1 MTNLNQGQQA
11 ATEAFMQFLFED
23 GKEFII
29 SGAAG
34 VGKTF
39 LMKHFIDHVIP
50 SYRDTC
56 KVIGIEPE
64 YDSVMM
70 TATTNKAAEVLSLTT
85 GNPTSTLHSFLNLKV
100 QEDYTTGRTTL
111 SKTSAWT
118 VHERKIIFI
127 DECSMIDS
135 NLYNY
140 LLEGTHKCKL
150 VFVGDH
156 NQLAPVMEKIS
167 PIYNNNSPFFE
178 LTEPMRNT
186 GQPALMALCAQLRET
201 VQTGE
206 FKPIQI
212 VPGVIDH
219 LNDEQMA
226 YHIEQ
231 VFKEQTFDNRILA
244 YTNNRVMD
252 FNNHIRNLRN
262 LPDAY
267 TDHELLVNNQSIR
280 IGRFQLSVEEE
291 VELLDVQPPK
301 SEEITPEVMF
311 DYMEATI
318 KTRLGQL
325 IYDVKIPY
333 NITHYHDLIKYFART
348 KNWNRYFHMKQNF
361 PDLRQRDAATTHKAQ
376 GSTYESVFID
386 LSDISTCRQPDQA
399 ARLLYVAC
407 SRPRSRI
414 FFYGKLADKYGGL
427 IV

>member
-1 MTNLNQGQQA
+1 M
-11 ATEAFMQFLFED
+11 
-23 GKEFII
+23 I
-29 SGAAG
+29 
-34 VGKTF
+34 V
-39 LMKHFIDHVIP
+39 
-50 SYRDTC
+50 
-56 KVIGIEPE
+56 
-64 YDSVMM
+64 
-70 TATTNKAAEVLSLTT
+70 
-85 GNPTSTLHSFLNLKV
+85 
-100 QEDYTTGRTTL
+100 
-111 SKTSAWT
+111 
-118 VHERKIIFI
+118 FI
-127 DECSMIDS
+127 DECSMIDT

-140 LLEGTHKCKL
+140 LHEGTHKCKI

-167 PIYNNNSPFFE
+167 PIYTKNSPFYE

-226 YHIEQ
+226 QHIEV
-231 VFKEQTFDNRILA
+231 VFKEQNYDNRILA

-252 FNNHIRNLRN
+252 YNNHIRNLRQ

-267 TDHELLVNNQSIR
+267 TDHELLVNSNSIR
-280 IGRFQLSVEEE
+280 IGKYQVSVEEE
-291 VELLDVQPPK
+291 VELIDVGSVKTDQVDR
-301 SEEITPEVMF
+301 EVSF
-311 DYMEATI
+311 DYMEATL
-318 KTRLGQL
+318 KTRLGQK
-325 IYDVKIPY
+325 IYGAKIPY
-333 NITHYHDLIKYFART
+333 NVTHYHELIKYFARI
-348 KNWNRYFHMKQNF
+348 KNWNRYFYMKQTF

-414 FFYGKLADKYGGL
+414 FFYGNLADKYGGL
-427 IV
+427 IE